1 MNDLEKYTNVLFVG
15 EPTAEHPNF
24 YADAARIVLPNSGI
38 GVRASALWWQDL
50 DSRDTRQW
58 TGPHI
63 AVELTSEDY
72 RTNNDPVMKTILGY
86 IPKKEL
92 SEMLMEML
100 LKNDVA
106 AAIKLYRAFKSDSV
120 NAYVNTEN
128 SINSF
133 GYRLIEMNRLNQAI
147 EIFKL
152 NVESFP
158 QSANAYD
165 SLAEAYTKNG
175 NKELAIK
182 NYKKVLELNPK
193 MSSAVE
199 ALKSLGEK

>member
-1 MNDLEKYTNVLFVG
+1 
-15 EPTAEHPNF
+15 
-24 YADAARIVLPNSGI
+24 
-38 GVRASALWWQDL
+38 
-50 DSRDTRQW
+50 
-58 TGPHI
+58 
-63 AVELTSEDY
+63 
-72 RTNNDPVMKTILGY
+72 MKTILGY

-133 GYRLIEMNRLNQAI
+133 GYWLIEVNCLNQAI

-152 NVESFP
+152 NVESYP

-165 SLAEAYTKNG
+165 SLAGALQISFLIY
-175 NKELAIK
+175 A
-182 NYKKVLELNPK
+182 
-193 MSSAVE
+193 SAR
-199 ALKSLGEK
+199 LS